1 MQTCIIIS
9 KFFSEIKFLKV
20 QIFLQSL
27 DIITTW
33 FFSEQDLKMFQN
45 INVSHSMKNFEI
57 KATHH
62 VFMLH
67 SSIYFLKKLCKIYMK
82 PHIECINNI

>member
-1 MQTCIIIS
+1 
-9 KFFSEIKFLKV
+9 
-20 QIFLQSL
+20 
-27 DIITTW
+27 
-33 FFSEQDLKMFQN
+33 MFQN

-67 SSIYFLKKLCKIYMK
+67 SSIYFLKKLYKIYMK

>member
-27 DIITTW
+27 DVLTTC
-33 FFSEQDLKMFQN
+33 FPEQDLKMFQN
-45 INVSHSMKNFEI
+45 ITVSHSMKNFEI
-57 KATHH
+57 KAIHH
-62 VFMLH
+62 GFMLH
-67 SSIYFLKKLCKIYMK
+67 SSIYIYFLKKLYKIYMK
-82 PHIECINNI
+82 PHI